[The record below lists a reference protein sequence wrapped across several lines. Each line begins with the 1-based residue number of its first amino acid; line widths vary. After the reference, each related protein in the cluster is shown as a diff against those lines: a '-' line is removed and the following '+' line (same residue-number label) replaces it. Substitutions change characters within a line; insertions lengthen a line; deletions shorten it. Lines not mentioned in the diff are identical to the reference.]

1 MSLSTIFPIYA
12 SSKTA
17 FSSQCV
23 FTVCQVQTK
32 SELLTVKYVHQR
44 AFKCGKSMTN
54 VNAYRTVRDN
64 VGIYVDISQ

>member
-1 MSLSTIFPIYA
+1 M
-12 SSKTA
+12 
-17 FSSQCV
+17 
-23 FTVCQVQTK
+23 
-32 SELLTVKYVHQR
+32 KYVHQR